1 MSVFSFDVSHGN
13 PVTKQ
18 TVDKLCSQLGV
29 SIEEQEK
36 DDYRR
41 LLAIFHDASEQLMAV
56 EGSLAFIHMGS
67 SGSLTMDT
75 DYVPPIDEARFPR
88 EAVHFPDKKENTHGA
103 WAWKCNIADKRTNF
117 GKLQNKTFAL
127 KDNIAVKGVP
137 MLLGTNF
144 IRDYVPDCDA
154 TVTKRI
160 LEAGGQILGKAVCEN
175 LCHSATSHSSG
186 TGIVENPIAKG
197 YSAGGSSSG
206 SGVLV
211 ALGEVDGAIGADQG
225 GSIRVPAA
233 NCGIVGLKPTFGL
246 IPYTGSGSNEPTND
260 HLGPMT
266 RTVIE
271 NALLLETIAGNDNI
285 DDRSFAAPNPSKV
298 SAYSSIER
306 LTTVRPLA
314 GKKIAVIVES
324 LCTPA
329 MDPRVIDTFS
339 VAVRQFSE
347 LGATVEEV
355 SIPLHSK
362 GAAIWTGVSKVGGF
376 LAKTSGSF
384 GRRGHQMLGLNS
396 LFHSMGQENW
406 NEAYAST
413 KNIYLNG
420 LYAVKE
426 FPLLL
431 AKATN
436 LSRQLRDAYDAALE
450 KYDVLLT
457 PTLPYVAT
465 SHAEPDATPLEQIAK
480 QIGLTSNTAP
490 FNQSGHPVLAL
501 PIGMLE
507 VLEGP
512 GLAEGVK
519 LPVSMQIVGRWW
531 DEMTVYE
538 VALAWERTNEWRKM

>member
-1 MSVFSFDVSHGN
+1 MSVFSLDTSHGN
-13 PVTKQ
+13 PVTTE

-29 SIEEQEK
+29 NIEDKEK
-36 DDYRR
+36 EDYRR
-41 LLAIFHDASEQLMAV
+41 LLAVFHDASEQLMA
-56 EGSLAFIHMGS
+56 
-67 SGSLTMDT
+67 MD
-75 DYVPPIDEARFPR
+75 DYVPPVDEERFPR
-88 EAVHFPDKKENTHGA
+88 ENIHFPEKAENSHGA
-103 WAWKCNIADKRTNF
+103 WAWKCNIKDKQAKG
-117 GKLQNKTFAL
+117 GKLHGKTFTL

-144 IRDYVPDCDA
+144 IKGFVPDCDA
-154 TVTKRI
+154 TVTTRI
-160 LEAGGQILGKAVCEN
+160 LEAGGEITGKAVCEN
-175 LCHSATSHSSG
+175 MCHSATSHSSG
-186 TGIVENPIAKG
+186 TGIVESPFAKG

-246 IPYTGSGSNEPTND
+246 VPYTGSGSNEPTND

-266 RTVIE
+266 RTVLE
-271 NALLLETIAGNDNI
+271 NALLLEAIAGNDNI
-285 DDRSFAAPNPSKV
+285 DDRAFAAPHPSKV
-298 SAYSSIER
+298 PTYSSVGD
-306 LTTVRPLA
+306 LAADKPLA
-314 GKKIAVIVES
+314 GKKFAIITES
-324 LCTPA
+324 LSTPA
-329 MDPRVIDTFS
+329 LDPRVIQTFKT
-339 VAVRQFSE
+339 AVSKYIE

-355 SIPLHSK
+355 SIPIHAK
-362 GAAIWTGVSKVGGF
+362 GAAIWTGISKVGGF

-396 LFHSMGQENW
+396 LLHPMGQHNW
-406 NEAYAST
+406 DEAYAST

-420 LYAVKE
+420 LYAVQN

-436 LSRQLRDAYDAALE
+436 LSHQLRDAYDAALE

-465 SHAEPDATPLEQIAK
+465 SHAAPDATPLEQISK

-507 VLEGP
+507 AVEGP
-512 GLAEGVK
+512 GVADGVK
-519 LPVSMQIVGRWW
+519 LPVSMQVIGKWW

-538 VALAWERTNEWRKM
+538 AAFAWERSNDWRKM

>member
-1 MSVFSFDVSHGN
+1 MSVFSLDVSNTN
-13 PVTKQ
+13 PVTTE
-18 TVDKLCSQLGV
+18 TVDQLCSQLGV
-29 SIEEQEK
+29 TIKEQEK
-36 DDYRR
+36 EDYRR
-41 LLAIFHDASEQLMAV
+41 LLAIFHDASEQLMA
-56 EGSLAFIHMGS
+56 
-67 SGSLTMDT
+67 MD
-75 DYVPPIDEARFPR
+75 DYIPTVDEERFPR
-88 EAVHFPDKKENTHGA
+88 RSVHFPSREENSHGA
-103 WAWKCNIADKRTNF
+103 WAWKCDIVDQQEND
-117 GKLQNKTFAL
+117 GKLKNMTFAL
-127 KDNIAVKGVP
+127 KDNVAVKNVP

-144 IRDYVPDCDA
+144 VKGYVPDCDA

-160 LEAGGQILGKAVCEN
+160 LEAGGRILGKAVCEN

-186 TGIVENPIAKG
+186 TGVVENPFAKG
-197 YSAGGSSSG
+197 YSSGGSSSG

-266 RTVIE
+266 RTVLE
-271 NALLLETIAGNDNI
+271 NALMLEVVAGYDNI
-285 DDRSFAAPNPSKV
+285 DDRSMAAPRPSEV
-298 SAYSSIER
+298 PIYSSIESMS
-306 LTTVRPLA
+306 TVKPLA
-314 GKKIAVIVES
+314 GKKFAVIAQS
-324 LCTPA
+324 LVTPA
-329 MDPRVIDTFS
+329 TDPRVLKTFGA
-339 VAVRQFSE
+339 AVRQFIE

-355 SIPLHSK
+355 SIPIHSK
-362 GAAIWTGVSKVGGF
+362 GAAIWTGISKVGGF

-384 GRRGHQMLGLNS
+384 GRRGHEMLGLNA
-396 LFHSMGQENW
+396 LFNNIGQENW
-406 NEAYAST
+406 DEAYAST

-420 LYAVKE
+420 LYAVDK
-426 FPLLL
+426 FPLLQS
-431 AKATN
+431 KATN

-450 KYDVLLT
+450 KYDILLT

-465 SHAEPDATPLEQIAK
+465 SHASPDATPLQQITK

-512 GLAEGVK
+512 GVVDGVK
-519 LPVSMQIVGRWW
+519 LPVSMQIIGKWW
-531 DEMTVYE
+531 DEMTVFETAY
-538 VALAWERTNEWRKM
+538 AWERANDWKAM